1 MKNKDFLKMY
11 RITITYDGKVTQEEI
26 KDIPD
31 LFINET
37 FPTDMLFINAE
48 GDDNDDSIDLIF
60 DWVIEESSLD
70 DFHREVIKSL
80 KYRKQMIYKAIA
92 NVKKL
97 KDIKV

>member
-37 FPTDMLFINAE
+37 FPTDMLFINTE